1 MQLDLAIL
9 ADDLTGAA
17 DTGLQLAKRGYRTH
31 VSFAVPAPADADV
44 LVIDTDSRI
53 CPAPEA
59 ARRVATAARWLRTV
73 EPRYVY
79 KKIDSTGRGNLGAE
93 IEAALGALGI
103 SCALVCPAFP
113 AVGRTVRDGRILIHG
128 VSLDRTEFAD
138 DPLWPAATASIA
150 DLLRAQ
156 TDAATACL
164 PLAVIRQGCDAVRA
178 WLARVR
184 QSGVRVV
191 IADAETDADL
201 QCLAA
206 LASAAGPDLL
216 LVGSAGL
223 AAWLMP
229 DRDRTAVPRSPITLA
244 AGPILIVAGTLNR
257 RGIEQ
262 IRYIV
267 GQGAC
272 YVPLDLEHLRASSDK
287 AIIEMARDLRTML
300 GRADHVVLGLVDR
313 LDEPFDAR
321 RLVKAWGADPIEIAR
336 RLVAALGQVTRRA
349 IEERPPAA
357 LVLTGGDTARAV
369 VLALGAGGIEIREEV
384 APGVPAGI
392 IEQGPWHGL
401 PLVTKAG
408 GFGPPEALA
417 VVLERLEERRR

>member
-17 DTGLQLAKRGYRTH
+17 DTGLQLAKRGYRTR

-59 ARRVATAARWLRTV
+59 ARRVAAAARWLRTV

-93 IEAALGALGI
+93 IEAALGALGV
-103 SCALVCPAFP
+103 SRALICPAFP

-156 TDAATACL
+156 TDSTTACL
-164 PLAVIRQGCDAVRA
+164 PLAIIRQGCEAGRA
-178 WLARVR
+178 WLARA
-184 QSGVRVV
+184 QQDGVRLV

-201 QCLAA
+201 RCLAV
-206 LASAAGPDLL
+206 LARAAGPDLL
-216 LVGSAGL
+216 PVGSAGL

-229 DRDRTAVPRSPITLA
+229 DRDCTAAPLRPITLA
-244 AGPILIVAGTLNR
+244 AGPILIVVGTLNR
-257 RGIEQ
+257 RGVEQ
-262 IRYIV
+262 VRYIV
-267 GQGAC
+267 ERGAC
-272 YVPLDLEHLRASSDK
+272 YVQLNLEHLRASPDG
-287 AIIEMARDLRTML
+287 AIAETARDLRTRL
-300 GRADHVVLGLVDR
+300 DQADRVVLGLVDR
-313 LDEPFDAR
+313 LDGSFDAR
-321 RLVKAWGADPIEIAR
+321 RLVQTWGADPIEIAR

-369 VLALGAGGIEIREEV
+369 VLALGAGGIEICEEV

-392 IEQGPWHGL
+392 IEQGLWNGL